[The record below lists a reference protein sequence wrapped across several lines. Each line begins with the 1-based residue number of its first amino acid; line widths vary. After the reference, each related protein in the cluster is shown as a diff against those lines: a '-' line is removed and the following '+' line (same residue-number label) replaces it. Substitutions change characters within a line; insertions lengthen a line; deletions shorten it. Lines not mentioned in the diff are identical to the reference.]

1 MRAYITGTSTRK
13 VDQLVKALG
22 CDSGVSRSTVSRICK
37 AIDDDVAVLRGR
49 RLDHLPFVYV
59 WLDATYVNVREHG
72 QVISKAVVIAT
83 GVRTDGHREVL
94 GVDIGDS
101 ENETFWT
108 EFLRDLKDRGLDGVR
123 LVVSDAHVGL
133 RAAIR
138 RVFQGTGWQRCR
150 VHATR
155 NLLGHCKHQH
165 RGMVA
170 ALIRTIFAQPD
181 AATARHQLHLVV
193 DQLTTTEPKV
203 AQLLE
208 EMADDLLAYATFPP
222 VHWSKIWSNNPI
234 ERLNRE
240 LKRRTDVV
248 QIFPRPRV
256 RHQTR
261 RRAALRG
268 QRRTRRRHPPLH
280 GRGHPRAP
288 HRRQRGTPTVH
299 PGRHG
304 LTGETHGP
312 TPPDG
317 TPSSLARGALLA
329 AVGGVERPLA
339 PIQPVTSQLEHRRTR
354 LSPSSWKVSRP
365 QFGHFCPRAITH
377 TPRVVHSGFTI
388 RAAEASRGLARR
400 RELASSGEL
409 AVDRRRTVLVAALLA
424 PAGACYE
431 MSTHPGECT
440 HHTQKCRPG
449 PHGVGQRSRALPAS
463 LPDSPAKCC
472 ANEGAAASCSTT

>member
-1 MRAYITGTSTRK
+1 MTHYESAINELAERLQGTDASLTTSIADILTVALQELIEAELTARIGAEHGERVPTRIAQRNGHRPKLLSTPAGDVELGIPKLREGSFFPELLEPRRRIDKALWAVIMRAYITGTSTRK

-22 CDSGVSRSTVSRICK
+22 CDTGVSKSTVSRICK

-59 WLDATYVNVREHG
+59 WLDATYVHVREHG

-123 LVVSDAHVGL
+123 LVISDAHKGL

-138 RVFQGTGWQRCR
+138 RVFQNTGWQRCR
-150 VHATR
+150 VHAAR

-181 AATARHQLHLVV
+181 RDAAKAQLRAVV
-193 DQLTTTEPKV
+193 DQLEPVEPKV
-203 AQLLE
+203 AGLLE
-208 EMADDLLAYATFPP
+208 QMEDDLLAYAAFPP

-248 QIFPRPRV
+248 QIFPDPESVIRLV
-256 RHQTR
+256 
-261 RRAALRG
+261 
-268 QRRTRRRHPPLH
+268 
-280 GRGHPRAP
+280 
-288 HRRQRGTPTVH
+288 
-299 PGRHG
+299 
-304 LTGETHGP
+304 
-312 TPPDG
+312 
-317 TPSSLARGALLA
+317 GALLCE
-329 AVGGVERPLA
+329 VN
-339 PIQPVTSQLEHRRTR
+339 
-354 LSPSSWKVSRP
+354 
-365 QFGHFCPRAITH
+365 
-377 TPRVVHSGFTI
+377 
-388 RAAEASRGLARR
+388 
-400 RELASSGEL
+400 
-409 AVDRRRTVLVAALLA
+409 DDLVAAPRRYMAEATLA
-424 PAGACYE
+424 PL
-431 MSTHPGECT
+431 THDEED
-440 HHTQKCRPG
+440 R
-449 PHGVGQRSRALPAS
+449 LPS
-463 LPDSPAKCC
+463 IPAVT
-472 ANEGAAASCSTT
+472 A